1 MFMWLKLLSFSGGQ
15 EDLGSLVT
23 MMFHV
28 VLNLFTFIVVL
39 GALILTFC
47 IPLYVLLYDDVDGGF
62 HEGGLSMLTSYI
74 VMLGEVQPNFGMDG
88 RTDAVIVFVLLT
100 FVVSVI
106 MFNTL
111 IR

>member
-1 MFMWLKLLSFSGGQ
+1 MDRLDWVRKFRFDCGVEL
-15 EDLGSLVT
+15 E
-23 MMFHV
+23 
-28 VLNLFTFIVVL
+28 
-39 GALILTFC
+39 FC
-47 IPLYVLLYDDVDGGF
+47 ENDIWRFEY
-62 HEGGLSMLTSYI
+62 
-74 VMLGEVQPNFGMDG
+74 MLGEVQPNFGMDG